1 MHLYSYILNACI
13 FNAERFFKCTSLLTS
28 GSAILGSFTRSRC
41 RRSANGPCMAQPW
54 GRKMQPCRTEP
65 GHFAVPPPLHTSHRE
80 PGLGQLSRTQP
91 DPDTPPQRL
100 TFIPQSTLICRALFC
115 AISIFERL
123 NYFRRT
129 HFSITC
135 TYEITGQLPIFLC
148 IFQGSA
154 CTVDPPQQ
162 DRTSS
167 LPSSRTLRHFTP
179 THFSSSSMPSRKHRT
194 DAAEGLSSP
203 QQWHEVFSAQESARL
218 RQVSITVYDC
228 CSMTRYNKAREY
240 RTF

>member
-1 MHLYSYILNACI
+1 MHISIDIWECNPGEFHSEPLQTVSKWALH
-13 FNAERFFKCTSLLTS
+13 
-28 GSAILGSFTRSRC
+28 
-41 RRSANGPCMAQPW
+41 GPAMGQEDAALQN
-54 GRKMQPCRTEP
+54 RT
-65 GHFAVPPPLHTSHRE
+65 GAFCCPPTLHISHRE

-100 TFIPQSTLICRALFC
+100 TFIPQSTLICRALLC

-123 NYFRRT
+123 NYFKRT
-129 HFSITC
+129 HFSIIC

-148 IFQGSA
+148 VFQGSA

-167 LPSSRTLRHFTP
+167 LPSSRTLRHFTLA
-179 THFSSSSMPSRKHRT
+179 HFSSSSMPSRKHRT

>member
-80 PGLGQLSRTQP
+80 PGLGQLSRAQP

-100 TFIPQSTLICRALFC
+100 TFIPQSTLICRALLC

-123 NYFRRT
+123 NYFKRT

-148 IFQGSA
+148 FSRISLHCGLPTAGQDLLPA
-154 CTVDPPQQ
+154 QQQ
-162 DRTSS
+162 DTRALHTCS
-167 LPSSRTLRHFTP
+167 L
-179 THFSSSSMPSRKHRT
+179 
-194 DAAEGLSSP
+194 
-203 QQWHEVFSAQESARL
+203 QQQLYALKKAQDR
-218 RQVSITVYDC
+218 C
-228 CSMTRYNKAREY
+228 C
-240 RTF
+240 